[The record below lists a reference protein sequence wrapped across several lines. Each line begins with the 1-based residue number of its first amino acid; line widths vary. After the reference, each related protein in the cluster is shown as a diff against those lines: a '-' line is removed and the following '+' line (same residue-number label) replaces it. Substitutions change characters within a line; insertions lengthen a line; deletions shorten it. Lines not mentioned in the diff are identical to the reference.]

1 MYRRNRWLPVLGIIL
16 VLGILLQLDL
26 LVALSTALLVVLSVA
41 TWWQKHALDGVTYRR
56 KLHYKRGFPEEK
68 TRLQLEVENR
78 KLLPLSW
85 LRTQDPWARAVGP
98 EDDEVMAPS
107 HIPDRGFLTNVF
119 SLRWFERARRSYIL
133 QFRKRGIYQVGP
145 ARLDSGDLFGFYE
158 QTKEQGPVEYLTV
171 FPSLLP
177 LKEID
182 LPAEDPFGD
191 RRSRRRLF
199 EDPNRPMGVREYRP
213 EDSFRR
219 VHWPATARTGQLQV
233 KVYQPTSGQVMLI
246 CLNVSTF
253 ARHWEGVYPELLE
266 HLIKFSATLINQG
279 MQEGYKVGLIANG
292 CLAHAD
298 QPFRIPPGRSHQQL
312 AHLLEALAGVT
323 PVVTAPFE
331 RFLLREAPR
340 VPFGATLVVLTA
352 VTSPELAQALI
363 QLKKHER
370 RITLISL
377 ALDIPPQIPGIQCL
391 HRPFKAPDTESEK

>member
-1 MYRRNRWLPVLGIIL
+1 MYQKNRWLPILGIIL
-16 VLGILLQLDL
+16 IIGIILQLEL
-26 LVALSTALLVVLSVA
+26 LVALSTSLFVILGVA
-41 TWWQKHALDGVTYRR
+41 VWWQKHALDGVTYRR
-56 KLHYKRGFPEEK
+56 KLHYNRGFPGEK
-68 TRLQLEVENR
+68 TSLQVEVENR

-98 EDDEVMAPS
+98 EDEEVMAPS

-119 SLRWFERARRSYIL
+119 SLRWFERARRTYSL
-133 QFRKRGIYQVGP
+133 QFRKRGIYPVGP
-145 ARLDSGDLFGFYE
+145 VRLDSGDLFGFYE
-158 QTKEQGPVEYLTV
+158 QHKESGPVEYLTV

-177 LKEID
+177 MPKTD

-199 EDPNRPMGVREYRP
+199 EDPSRPMGVREYRP

-233 KVYQPTSGQVMLI
+233 KVFQPTSGQVMVV

-266 HLIKFSATLINQG
+266 HLVQRAATLVDQG
-279 MQEGYKVGLIANG
+279 IQEGYKVGLIANG

-298 QPFRIPPGRSHQQL
+298 QPFRIPPGRSTRQM
-312 AHLLEALAGVT
+312 ATLLEALAGVT

-331 RFLLREAPR
+331 RFILREAPR
-340 VPFGATLVVLTA
+340 VPFGATLLLLTA
-352 VTSPELAQALI
+352 VTTPELAQAIL
-363 QLKKHER
+363 QLKRHER

-377 ALDIPPQIPGIQCL
+377 ALDPPPQIPGILSL
-391 HRPFKAPDTESEK
+391 HWPFKPSENEVV